1 MYKAPSIQRPR
12 DVYDAHGRLLGTS
25 EGFRPEP
32 WSGGLGVEVEID
44 PRARDLLDTTTTV
57 AWLSADDVLRV
68 HRDRMVIGLSLRE
81 LRLIL
86 RERSL
91 RNLDPPLQRE
101 EQPT

>member
-12 DVYDAHGRLLGTS
+12 DVYDSHGRLLGVS
-25 EGFRPEP
+25 DGFRPEP
-32 WSGGLGVEVEID
+32 WSGGLGIELQID
-44 PRARDLLDTTTTV
+44 PDARGLLDTQTTR

-68 HRDRMVIGLSLRE
+68 RRDRMVVGLSLRE

-91 RNLDPPLQRE
+91 RNLDPPTQRE
-101 EQPT
+101 QRRA